1 MAAAAAAH
9 LLCPAPAASP
19 AKPRQQ
25 LPTRSRRTHGA
36 KPSRCFSCR
45 ASLGPDGSLAMLGG
59 PGSRPA
65 PPMRRPYL
73 REHSCL
79 IFPPPRG
86 RCPLAVVKFL
96 GGAFIG
102 AVPEVTYGYLLE
114 LLAREGFLVVCVPYN
129 VTFDHEAAARE
140 VFDRFHACYDALLAS
155 GLPEAG
161 LSAPDIAELPLY
173 SVGHSNGALLQLLVG
188 SYFAEKIPKANA
200 IVSFNNRPA
209 SEAVPYFEQIGP
221 LFSQLMPMMEASPVY
236 SVARNASGDAWKA
249 LFDLAGGFIR
259 EYDQEAMVSLSKFVD
274 QLPSVMNQV
283 TEGVSEFKPTP
294 PENREFC
301 KNSYSVPN
309 TLLVKFSVDAIDDTD
324 IVEDVLRPRVDSI
337 GGQIKKV
344 ILSGTHLTPCIQD
357 VKWQVGS
364 EYTPADAVAQGLKSL
379 ALNET
384 RVLSRTIADW
394 LRSL

>member
-1 MAAAAAAH
+1 DGCDENKWRRLSTAERRGRAGGLVAKPSARVHFGSPPHLTNAHRSFTMAAAAAAAH

-19 AKPRQQ
+19 AKPRQ
-25 LPTRSRRTHGA
+25 LPTRGRRTYRA

-45 ASLGPDGSLAMLGG
+45 ASLGPDGSLAMLGA
-59 PGSRPA
+59 PSPRPA
-65 PPMRRPYL
+65 PPLGRPYL

-79 IFPPPRG
+79 IFPPSRG
-86 RCPLAVVKFL
+86 RRPLALIKFL

-140 VFDRFHACYDALLAS
+140 VFGRFHACYDALLAS
-155 GLPEAG
+155 GLPVAG

-188 SYFAEKIPKANA
+188 SYFSEKIPKANA

-249 LFDLAGGFIR
+249 LFDLAGGVIR

-274 QLPSVMNQV
+274 QLPSVMNQ
-283 TEGVSEFKPTP
+283 
-294 PENREFC
+294 
-301 KNSYSVPN
+301 
-309 TLLVKFSVDAIDDTD
+309 
-324 IVEDVLRPRVDSI
+324 
-337 GGQIKKV
+337 
-344 ILSGTHLTPCIQD
+344 D

-364 EYTPADAVAQGLKSL
+364 EYTPADALAQGLKSL

-394 LRSL
+394 FRSL